1 MKGAFFTNEK
11 GKVMDIHGN
20 RDDENRDII
29 VWRKHGGM
37 NQQWD
42 VVYHDAMPK
51 EPKKGQMNKDFGYY
65 VERPFYIVS
74 EMPKHRYLD
83 MINRNLVIKT
93 PNGFKTQQFWFDQK
107 SKTIKSAH
115 NKSWSFDIQN
125 AGRSNNLQMWNTNS
139 GWWQLFKFEGQN
151 IVNVQNKKVLDVSGN
166 RDVEGQNCIVWNRH
180 NGANQR
186 WRIVYVDS
194 INDKTG
200 KGLNRDFGF
209 YGNRPFY
216 IRSKLPMQRFVEV
229 VGGRNVVLKTFSK
242 DRRAQQF
249 VFDTKSKT
257 IKSYQWK
264 DKSFDIQNSGKSS
277 NLQVWKT
284 NARWFQLFRYQGGYL
299 INEKGKVMDVHG
311 NKDQENRN
319 IIVWN
324 KHKGMNQQWDI
335 IYADDMEAEPKKG
348 DLNKDF
354 GMYVERPF
362 HIVS

>member
-1 MKGAFFTNEK
+1 
-11 GKVMDIHGN
+11 
-20 RDDENRDII
+20 
-29 VWRKHGGM
+29 
-37 NQQWD
+37 
-42 VVYHDAMPK
+42 
-51 EPKKGQMNKDFGYY
+51 
-65 VERPFYIVS
+65 
-74 EMPKHRYLD
+74 
-83 MINRNLVIKT
+83 
-93 PNGFKTQQFWFDQK
+93 
-107 SKTIKSAH
+107 
-115 NKSWSFDIQN
+115 
-125 AGRSNNLQMWNTNS
+125 
-139 GWWQLFKFEGQN
+139 
-151 IVNVQNKKVLDVSGN
+151 
-166 RDVEGQNCIVWNRH
+166 
-180 NGANQR
+180 
-186 WRIVYVDS
+186 
-194 INDKTG
+194 
-200 KGLNRDFGF
+200 
-209 YGNRPFY
+209 
-216 IRSKLPMQRFVEV
+216 MQRFVEV